1 MLKITEQ
8 GILTGKS
15 NACSPRLTFF
25 LSLVLLNCQ
34 CFSRSMPE
42 RGIDFSN
49 ALLANST
56 LWRSV
61 YFTHFAIDHY
71 IETDIS
77 GY

>member
-25 LSLVLLNCQ
+25 PSLVLLNCQ

-42 RGIDFSN
+42 RGTDFSN
-49 ALLANST
+49 ALLANS
-56 LWRSV
+56 RSV